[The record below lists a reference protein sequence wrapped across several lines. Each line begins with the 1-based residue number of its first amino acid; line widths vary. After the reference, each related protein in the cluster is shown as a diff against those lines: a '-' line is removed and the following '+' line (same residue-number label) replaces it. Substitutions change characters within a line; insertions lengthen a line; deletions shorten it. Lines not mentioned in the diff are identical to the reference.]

1 MAGKW
6 LDVALTQ
13 LGKSYHSSG
22 AFVAFVMNTSKIGT
36 NAKNSQ
42 WSPTLN
48 DLVQEV
54 PDFKKIENA
63 RPGDLLFWGKLGY
76 PYSVGIYI
84 GGGHFI
90 SVTEKD
96 AVVKVQVLN
105 DNWYPE
111 FAGSVF

>member
-22 AFVAFVMNTSKIGT
+22 AFVAFVMNTSKIET
-36 NAKNSQ
+36 NAQNSQ

-54 PDFKKIENA
+54 PDLKDRKCTSGRFIVLGEIESS
-63 RPGDLLFWGKLGY
+63 L
-76 PYSVGIYI
+76 
-84 GGGHFI
+84 
-90 SVTEKD
+90 
-96 AVVKVQVLN
+96 
-105 DNWYPE
+105 
-111 FAGSVF
+111 

>member
-13 LGKSYHSSG
+13 LGNSYHSSS

-36 NAKNSQ
+36 NNKNSL
-42 WSPTLN
+42 WSPTLI
-48 DLVQEV
+48 DLVHEV
-54 PDFKKIENA
+54 HDLKKIETA
-63 RPGDLLFWGKLGY
+63 RPGDLLFWGKPDH
-76 PYSVGIYI
+76 PYSVGIYV
-84 GGGHFI
+84 GGKHFI

-96 AVVKVQVLN
+96 AKVKVQILN

-111 FAGSVF
+111 FVGSVF

>member
-6 LDVALTQ
+6 LDVALSQ
-13 LGKSYHSSG
+13 LGKSYRSSG
-22 AFVAFVMNTSKIGT
+22 AFVTFVMNTSKIET
-36 NAKNSQ
+36 NAKNSH

-48 DLVQEV
+48 YLVQEM
-54 PDFKKIENA
+54 PDLKKIENA
-63 RPGDLLFWGKLGY
+63 RPGDLLFWGGLSN

-90 SVTEKD
+90 SVTEKY

-105 DNWYPE
+105 DSWYPE
-111 FAGSVF
+111 FAGSAF

>member
-22 AFVAFVMNTSKIGT
+22 AFVAFVMNTSKIGI
-36 NAKNSQ
+36 NAKSSQ
-42 WSPTLN
+42 WSPALN
-48 DLVQEV
+48 TLVQELS
-54 PDFKKIENA
+54 DLKKIENS
-63 RPGDLLFWGKLGY
+63 RPGDLLFWGKRDH

-90 SVTEKD
+90 SVAEKGS
-96 AVVKVQVLN
+96 VVNVQVLN
-105 DNWYPE
+105 TNWYAD
-111 FAGSVF
+111 FSGSVL